1 MLEKKGMVPRA
12 LFVAFLCAAC
22 SHEPLSA
29 PPPAVPELTPSAAAH
44 PVAPPRSFATKTI
57 GGEDDTAVGERA
69 TNERAE
75 GARPRRAPST
85 RDARPDPW
93 SPPPLYGHKN
103 PNPPSAGTPLY
114 GESNPNPPGPGTPR
128 YGEMNPNPP
137 GPRTPRYGES
147 NPSPPGR

>member
-1 MLEKKGMVPRA
+1 MVSRSLA
-12 LFVAFLCAAC
+12 LSLLCAAC

-29 PPPAVPELTPSAAAH
+29 APPVVPELAPSPTAH
-44 PVAPPRSFATKTI
+44 PVAPRRSFATKTL
-57 GGEDDTAVGERA
+57 GQDDTAIAEPA
-69 TNERAE
+69 TRDTSDAT
-75 GARPRRAPST
+75 RST
-85 RDARPDPW
+85 RPASAAPARPDPW

-114 GESNPNPPGPGTPR
+114 GDANPSPPGPATPR

-137 GPRTPRYGES
+137 GPRTPRYGDA